1 MVWKVYFV
9 SIGVMVSYFRTFHH
23 VTLAVFDVYL
33 HAWLYVYNMERRG
46 VRFDHIFDE
55 IDACLV
61 WLRVLGTKLIFS
73 KLIFADYPF
82 TVKSLTDSVFY
93 RVLKVS
99 TYVRRDTMLP
109 KQCVYR
115 PKQWLGTNTVSAKP
129 CLYRVQYFMENS
141 VFAYCIHTLRVG
153 TDPVFMINTE
163 PRYFEENRVCTDY
176 VQHCKDL

>member
-99 TYVRRDTMLP
+99 TYVRRYTMLP

-115 PKQWLGTNTVSAKP
+115 PKSWLGTNTVSAKT
-129 CLYRVQYFMENS
+129 
-141 VFAYCIHTLRVG
+141 VFVPSPIFHGKQRLRVLY
-153 TDPVFMINTE
+153 TYSPSRDRPCF
-163 PRYFEENRVCTDY
+163 YD
-176 VQHCKDL
+176 